1 MRWIYVLSLSL
12 SALAA
17 ETDHSRKVTLMRVPG
32 GGIQPQIAMDAKGA
46 IHLLFYSGDPQH
58 GDLYYARSK
67 DGGATFS
74 TRLRVNSV
82 PGSAIA
88 VGNIRGGHL
97 AIGKN
102 GRVHVAW
109 NGSQGG
115 MRSPMFYARLN
126 DAGTAFEPQRNVIQR
141 AYGLDGGGAVAAD
154 AFGDVYV
161 LWHALQPGTDGERN
175 RRVWIARSRNDG
187 ETFEPESAAYD
198 RPTGACGCCGLNAFI
213 DRAGTLY
220 VLYRSA
226 TELVHRDIYLLVS
239 CDKGQTFQGQDIS
252 PWNAGYCVM
261 SSESFAQSPTSVL
274 AAWETEKQAYFARID
289 PASGKISAPL
299 PAPGAPENRKY
310 PAVAANARGE
320 TLFVWTEGMG
330 WKKGGRVAW
339 QRYDNSG
346 KPTPDHGTAE
356 GVPMWSLVASFARP
370 DGEFTIVY

>member
-1 MRWIYVLSLSL
+1 MRWLYVLSLSL

-46 IHLLFYSGDPQH
+46 IHLLFYNGDPQH

-126 DAGTAFEPQRNVIQR
+126 DAGTAFGPQRTSSSGPSDSMAEAPSRLMPSVTSTFCGTR
-141 AYGLDGGGAVAAD
+141 SCPGLT
-154 AFGDVYV
+154 GD
-161 LWHALQPGTDGERN
+161 R
-175 RRVWIARSRNDG
+175 
-187 ETFEPESAAYD
+187 
-198 RPTGACGCCGLNAFI
+198 
-213 DRAGTLY
+213 
-220 VLYRSA
+220 
-226 TELVHRDIYLLVS
+226 
-239 CDKGQTFQGQDIS
+239 K
-252 PWNAGYCVM
+252 
-261 SSESFAQSPTSVL
+261 SV
-274 AAWETEKQAYFARID
+274 
-289 PASGKISAPL
+289 
-299 PAPGAPENRKY
+299 
-310 PAVAANARGE
+310 V
-320 TLFVWTEGMG
+320 
-330 WKKGGRVAW
+330 
-339 QRYDNSG
+339 
-346 KPTPDHGTAE
+346 
-356 GVPMWSLVASFARP
+356 
-370 DGEFTIVY
+370 